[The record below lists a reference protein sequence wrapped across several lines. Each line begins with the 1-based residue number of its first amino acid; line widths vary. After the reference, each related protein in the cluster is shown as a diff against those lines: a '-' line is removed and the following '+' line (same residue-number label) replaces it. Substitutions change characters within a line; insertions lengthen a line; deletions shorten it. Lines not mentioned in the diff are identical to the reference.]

1 MPFTVTHIAATV
13 PIAWASR
20 WRLPFSAL
28 AIGSMV
34 PDIAGFY
41 PFVLDYVTAHSI
53 SGVMTH
59 CTPIGVMLY
68 YGYQAFLKQPFFDLF
83 PEAVTSR
90 MQPWIDHPINLH
102 PLSILAVALSAAIGS
117 MTHVVWDGFTHGGGW
132 GVTTFPI
139 LSETTGKIPG
149 RVIRW
154 YDVIQHSSSL
164 LLIPMLIGFLWWLKN
179 LPVQEKL
186 SDRARMPHSIVWSVL
201 SIILIGTGLYYQ
213 TFQWNHPNVN
223 SISVLARSV
232 KFSGTC
238 TLSLFLVYSIGMNF
252 VWWRERVRPPHLA
265 DNQDRS
271 V

>member
-13 PIAWASR
+13 PIAWMSR

-41 PFVLDYVTAHSI
+41 PSVLDYATAHSI
-53 SGVMTH
+53 AGVMTH

-102 PLSILAVALSAAIGS
+102 PLSILAVVLSAAIGS
-117 MTHVVWDGFTHGGGW
+117 TTHVVWDGFTHGGGW
-132 GVTTFPI
+132 GVTNFPV
-139 LSETTGKIPG
+139 LRETVGNVPRGYK
-149 RVIRW
+149 W
-154 YDVIQHSSSL
+154 YAVLQHASSL
-164 LLIPMLIGFLWWLKN
+164 LLIPMLVGFFRWLRT
-179 LPVQEKL
+179 LPRQDKL
-186 SDRARMPHSIVWSVL
+186 SDRARMPRSIAWSVL
-201 SIILIGTGLYYQ
+201 SIILIGTGIYYQ
-213 TFQWNHPNVN
+213 NFQWNHPNA
-223 SISVLARSV
+223 SQILALTRAI
-232 KFSGTC
+232 KFSGSC
-238 TLSLFLVYSIGMNF
+238 TLILFLVYSASMNL

-265 DNQDRS
+265 DDRDRS
-271 V
+271 A